1 MATPEENEESDWNS
15 SRIKGFT
22 FGDDDDTPFE
32 QLATYQSISENS
44 LSQSG
49 SGPQSP
55 ADELGVSF
63 ENYSIGSGSNNQG
76 SSRVVSDRVRA
87 ASAAYAADLDRR
99 GIGSANSPSISEVL
113 SGNGDSSHPVIGGAS
128 DPVILTNDVKTL
140 RSELSHARKQLEK
153 IQHARFVPLHPKET
167 VRCIFLGHQY
177 SLEFYKTWLDK
188 LALIDAAIEL
198 SDGNALL
205 AVVLF
210 LKQTLCRSKLAE
222 ALATR
227 PQAVRQLAVYLEKR
241 SLLKDLA
248 DLYSSLGQYH
258 EAALVLYKDCLV
270 QGGKGHLDKEI
281 MGKIRRI
288 KSALATPYFSQS
300 PDSSYLIEQVN
311 LLERTAPILAAV
323 PSLEHASEQVQN
335 TGISTGDVPLLPPAL
350 KDPITVYDLIVGCSY
365 HYGIEIPENLLHS
378 IQAIKKRHKMTER
391 QFVWAALKGRALKNN
406 WKDCEQ
412 LVLSKGWLGGKKIKP
427 EFLPLDVAKILYEH
441 GSPSEYLNI
450 YIAMIEAPEDKEK
463 FAKKVGAHTAVID
476 VYVSQRDKQALQ
488 NYQMKLVPKT
498 EEWWYAENA
507 LNAGNTRWKN

>member
-1 MATPEENEESDWNS
+1 MASPEENEESDWNS

-49 SGPQSP
+49 SGATSP

-63 ENYSIGSGSNNQG
+63 ENYSIGGSNNQG

-87 ASAAYAADLDRR
+87 ASAAYAANLDRR
-99 GIGSANSPSISEVL
+99 GVGVSNNPSISEVL
-113 SGNGDSSHPVIGGAS
+113 SVGNDPSHPVIGDAS
-128 DPVILTNDVKTL
+128 DPVILTSDVKTL

-167 VRCIFLGHQY
+167 VRCIFLGQQY

-198 SDGNALL
+198 SDGNAIL

-210 LKQTLCRSKLAE
+210 LRQTLCRSKLAE

-241 SLLKDLA
+241 SLFNELA

-258 EAALVLYKDCLV
+258 EAALILYKACLV
-270 QGGKGHLDKEI
+270 QVGKGPLDKEI
-281 MGKIRRI
+281 MSKIRRI
-288 KSALATPYFSQS
+288 KSALSTPYFSQS
-300 PDSSYLIEQVN
+300 TDSSYLIEEIN
-311 LLERTAPILAAV
+311 LLERTSPILAAV
-323 PSLEHASEQVQN
+323 PSLELSPDQVEN
-335 TGISTGDVPLLPPAL
+335 KGAGDSTLSVPTLQ
-350 KDPITVYDLIVGCSY
+350 DPITVYDLIVCCAY
-365 HYGIEIPENLLHS
+365 HYGIEVPENLLHS
-378 IQAIKKRHKMTER
+378 IQAMKKRHKMTER

-427 EFLPLDVAKILYEH
+427 EFLPLDVAKVLYDH
-441 GSPSEYLNI
+441 GAPSEYLNV

>member
-1 MATPEENEESDWNS
+1 MATPDENEESDWNS

-32 QLATYQSISENS
+32 QLASYQSISENS

-49 SGPQSP
+49 SGAQSP

-63 ENYSIGSGSNNQG
+63 ENFSIGGGSNAQG
-76 SSRVVSDRVRA
+76 STRVVSDRVRA

-99 GIGSANSPSISEVL
+99 GIGASNNPSISEVL
-113 SGNGDSSHPVIGGAS
+113 SVNNDSSHPVIGGAS

-167 VRCIFLGHQY
+167 VRCIFLGQQY

-198 SDGNALL
+198 SDGNAIL

-210 LKQTLCRSKLAE
+210 LRQTLCRSKLAE

-241 SLLKDLA
+241 CLFNDLA
-248 DLYSSLGQYH
+248 DMYSSLGQYH
-258 EAALVLYKDCLV
+258 EAALVSYKACLV
-270 QGGKGHLDKEI
+270 QAVKGPLDKEI
-281 MGKIRRI
+281 MGRIRRI
-288 KSALATPYFSQS
+288 KAALSTPYFSQS
-300 PDSSYLIEQVN
+300 PDSSYLIEQIN
-311 LLERTAPILAAV
+311 LLERASPILAAV
-323 PSLEHASEQVQN
+323 PALEPTSNQTESKGANIGDTSL
-335 TGISTGDVPLLPPAL
+335 IVPTL
-350 KDPITVYDLIVGCSY
+350 KDPITVYDLIVGCAY
-365 HYGIEIPENLLHS
+365 HYGIEVPENLLHS
-378 IQAIKKRHKMTER
+378 IQAIKKRHKMSER

-406 WKDCEQ
+406 WKDCET

-427 EFLPLDVAKILYEH
+427 EFLPLDVAKVLYDH
-441 GSPSEYLNI
+441 GAPSEYLNV
-450 YIAMIEAPEDKEK
+450 YIAMIETPEDKEK

-488 NYQMKLVPKT
+488 SYQMKLVPKT